1 DALTITERGTWIAVA
16 RCALSL
22 RMVVAKSL
30 LVAGDSYPN
39 ADWLAKPVLN
49 FVVILK
55 FDALAFQVKMFSRAA
70 VHQYRTVINHMA
82 GNLHLS
88 VQKFVSRNYE
98 PRNRSINVSECSR
111 GNERQHGGE
120 LSQMHIALEGRYNR
134 ADRKQSP
141 TNDPNSSRTIK
152 VS

>member
-1 DALTITERGTWIAVA
+1 MEITFIVKRSRIAKVPGQPQFRCKADALTITERGTWIAVA

-22 RMVVAKSL
+22 RMVVAKSR

-88 VQKFVSRNYE
+88 VQKF
-98 PRNRSINVSECSR
+98 
-111 GNERQHGGE
+111 
-120 LSQMHIALEGRYNR
+120 
-134 ADRKQSP
+134 
-141 TNDPNSSRTIK
+141 
-152 VS
+152 